1 MFKKNNKIFLLLI
14 PLLILVAGCNPKPE
28 NTIIEYGDYKCPYCK
43 DVEKK
48 IMPKLKKEY
57 IDKNK
62 ADYEFKNVAVV
73 GLDSIIGARA
83 GNAVKMYA
91 PDEYLHFQKLMFEKQ
106 PKNENPWIT
115 PSLVNKQIDKL
126 DIKYKTKEKIKKE
139 YNKKNSKTVKKI
151 DKDTNEAKK
160 HKVKTV
166 PSVFINGE
174 KVKDPHDYKEY
185 KKLMKD

>member
-1 MFKKNNKIFLLLI
+1 
-14 PLLILVAGCNPKPE
+14 
-28 NTIIEYGDYKCPYCK
+28 
-43 DVEKK
+43 
-48 IMPKLKKEY
+48 
-57 IDKNK
+57 
-62 ADYEFKNVAVV
+62 
-73 GLDSIIGARA
+73 
-83 GNAVKMYA
+83 
-91 PDEYLHFQKLMFEKQ
+91 
-106 PKNENPWIT
+106 
-115 PSLVNKQIDKL
+115 DKL